1 MHDPSPVLDRA
12 EAAHLQVLLGGG
24 GPVVGR
30 VVDHDDEEARPLP
43 GHLAVDRRE
52 AVLVTDRRPDRRETG
67 DRDQRHL
74 GARRS
79 IDRNLVGRR
88 DPTELPAER
97 HVLPERHELHLHVPV
112 DDLARRVERERHGAL
127 GAVGIVRDGAGDRGC
142 PDGRDRLAH
151 RGHHQWIRRDT
162 GIERSLP
169 PDDEVGRIVREL
181 EMAVDVQPRDRDVLV
196 RADQI
201 LDRGDVDLDRGDV
214 EGSAVRSRDR
224 DRRGHHRQ
232 DEGRDGQ
239 DECRRPATTPP
250 PFPREQE
257 QTRHDHHQEGQ
268 GPDPADGREGQR
280 GGVDL
285 RHAEL
290 PPAEPAERDH
300 PSDPLDHGPQPR
312 QPERAEQR
320 VLAPP
325 DGRRQG
331 PERRREPRR
340 HDHERRPPELAEQE
354 DPIQERP
361 EVGEPEREA
370 AQRGPARARAPHQ
383 PQERDR
389 RHEHDRP
396 EPDGRQGD
404 REQRAGD
411 RCDQEGDREPE
422 PARAQAQSRQSIFA
436 LSFSWLRCLT
446 R

>member
-1 MHDPSPVLDRA
+1 MHDPSSVLDRA
-12 EAAHLQVLLGGG
+12 EAAHLQVLFGGG
-24 GPVVGR
+24 GPVVGG
-30 VVDHDDEEARPLP
+30 VVDHDDEEARALL

-74 GARRS
+74 VTRRS
-79 IDRNLVGRR
+79 IHRDLIGRR

-97 HVLPERHELHLHVPV
+97 HVLAERHQLHLHVPV
-112 DDLARRVERERHGAL
+112 DDPARPVERERHGAL
-127 GAVGIVRDGAGDRGC
+127 GAIGIVGDGAGDRGC

-151 RGHHQWIRRDT
+151 RGHHQRIRRDPR
-162 GIERSLP
+162 IERSLP
-169 PDDEVGRIVREL
+169 PHDEVGRIVRER
-181 EMAVDVQPRDRDVLV
+181 EMAVDVEPGDRDVLV
-196 RADQI
+196 RADEI
-201 LDRGDVDLDRGDV
+201 LDRGDVDLDRRDV
-214 EGSAVRSRDR
+214 EGSAVGSRDR
-224 DRRGHHRQ
+224 DRHGHDRQ
-232 DEGRDGQ
+232 EDGPGGQ
-239 DECRRPATTPP
+239 DQRRRTATTPP

-257 QTRHDHHQEGQ
+257 QAGDHHHQEGQ
-268 GPDPADGREGQR
+268 RPDPADRREGQR

-285 RHAEL
+285 GHAQL

-300 PSDPLDHGPQPR
+300 PSDPFDDGPQAR
-312 QPERAEQR
+312 QPERAEQS

-325 DGRRQG
+325 DGRCEG

-354 DPIQERP
+354 DPIQECP

-370 AQRGPARARAPHQ
+370 AQRGPTRTRAPHQ

-389 RHEHDRP
+389 RHEHDGP
-396 EPDGRQGD
+396 QPDGRQGD
-404 REQRAGD
+404 RQQRAGD